1 MPVTRM
7 KARFASVPLLVAVVG
22 SLSSPAQT
30 LYFDRTS
37 FMTDSRVSGTT
48 TVNFDSQAVG
58 TDLTGQTLS
67 GATFTPNSAS
77 PLLVISGATGVRFP
91 MSPSSGLNLLSPGG
105 SNTSLEDDGLIITF
119 GIPTQAAGLD
129 VVFDVPDGASFV
141 GVSFFDASNTLIASN
156 SFIPAPSGAPG
167 YQFVGLVADTA
178 IIKRIVFTEFDPT
191 APDDHVGYDT
201 LTFMA
206 IPEPSAVALLL
217 LGAVGVA
224 VFHWRR
230 RGP

>member
-1 MPVTRM
+1 MPM
-7 KARFASVPLLVAVVG
+7 KARLLCAVFVAVAA

-30 LYFDRTS
+30 LYYDRTS
-37 FMTDSRVSGTT
+37 FMNDNRVSGTT
-48 TVNFDSQAVG
+48 TVNFDSQAPG

-77 PLLVISGATGVRFP
+77 PLLVISGSTGVRFP

-105 SNTSLEDDGLIITF
+105 SDTSLEDDGLIITF
-119 GIPTQAAGLD
+119 GVPTRAAGID
-129 VVFDVPDGASFV
+129 VVLDVPDGASFV
-141 GVSFFDASNTLIASN
+141 GVSFFDASNALIASN

-178 IIKRIVFTEFDPT
+178 IIKKIVFTEFDGT
-191 APDDHVGYDT
+191 ASDDHVAYDT

-206 IPEPSAVALLL
+206 IPEPSTIALFT
-217 LGAVGVA
+217 LGAIGL
-224 VFHWRR
+224 VFFTQRPR
-230 RGP
+230 